1 MKRYTRLRQV
11 LLGTLLLSSGALG
24 CAKSGASAQAVA
36 TEAAPA
42 PPSAAPAPPP
52 GSFGFAS
59 DGRMQAGILATTDA
73 AVARS
78 ARPPRPE
85 SASEGRKIVRTG
97 QLALSVDAFEPVRE
111 KIDAL
116 VQSAHAFV
124 ADSQVVHVQGRA
136 TEATIV
142 LRVPTDGYESLVA
155 ALGKLGTIDNESSKA
170 DDVTD
175 QWVDVTARLT
185 NARKLEGRLIE
196 LAAKDAGNVSQ
207 LLEVESKLGEVR
219 EEIERYEGQLHVL
232 DDQVSLSTLTLHVT
246 TLAPYVAP
254 VQPTFGGAAGRAL
267 AASWHDV
274 CELARNLALGAVG
287 ALPWLPLG
295 VAAFLGF
302 RYARRRVRRALP
314 AAAAKTTT
322 GGGPNP

>member
-1 MKRYTRLRQV
+1 MKRHPRLRQ
-11 LLGTLLLSSGALG
+11 LLLATLVLSSAAVG
-24 CAKSGASAQAVA
+24 CNKPESAGSPAMATAAV
-36 TEAAPA
+36 
-42 PPSAAPAPPP
+42 APAPPP
-52 GSFGFAS
+52 MADLVPG
-59 DGRMQAGILATTDA
+59 DGRLQAGMLAFSDTA
-73 AVARS
+73 ATRA
-78 ARPPRPE
+78 AMRPPRPE
-85 SASEGRKIVRTG
+85 PTASTGRKIVRTG
-97 QLALSVDAFEPVRE
+97 QLALSVEAFEPVRE
-111 KIDAL
+111 KLDAL
-116 VQSAHAFV
+116 VAAAHAFV

-136 TEATIV
+136 TLATIV
-142 LRVPTDGYESLVA
+142 LRVPTDGYEGLVA
-155 ALGKLGTIDNESSKA
+155 QLGKLGTIDSESSKA

-232 DDQVSLSTLTLHVT
+232 DDQVSLSTLTLHVS
-246 TLAPYVAP
+246 TLAPFVAP

-267 AASWHDV
+267 ARSWQDV
-274 CELARNLALGAVG
+274 CDAARSLALGAIG

-295 VAAFLGF
+295 AAAFLGF

-314 AAAAKTTT
+314 AAAAAKTTT
-322 GGGPNP
+322 GA